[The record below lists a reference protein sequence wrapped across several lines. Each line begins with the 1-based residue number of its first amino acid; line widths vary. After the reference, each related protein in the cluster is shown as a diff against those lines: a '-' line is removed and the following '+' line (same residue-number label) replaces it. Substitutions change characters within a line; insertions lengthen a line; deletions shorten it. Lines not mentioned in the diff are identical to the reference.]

1 MAANTLHLG
10 VVLAGAVS
18 AGAYSAGV
26 VDFLIEALDAWEKE
40 RLRDSSQTPDHRVVL
55 DVLTGASAGGMTA
68 AIAAIALKSD
78 IHAMR
83 QIDDNVDPGR
93 KNRLYDAW
101 VKRIDIRHL
110 LGTRDLGTNS
120 ATAKITSILDA
131 TVLREIAMSALDVD
145 GPAPPRSYIADP
157 LHVLLTVS
165 NLRGVPYGFPLF
177 GAEDREYGM
186 LCHADHVHFEMRSSG
201 AAATDAFLLDPG
213 DLPRNDWTALAAKP
227 DDKMTPEEQ
236 RRKNWIRLVDTALA
250 TGAFPIGLQP
260 RALDRP
266 KDHYKGRFPETSPKF
281 PQDLKDPYGFLCVD
295 GGMID
300 NEPLDLARRV
310 LEARA
315 GTVALDEAGS
325 HAVLLI
331 DPFPNELQYAPT
343 FAVDD
348 RLSRVAPS
356 ILSALVNQ
364 VRFKPEELQAAA
376 KPDVYTRFMIAPSR
390 EDVVGPPAQKN
401 RPDIASGILGGFGG
415 FLAEKYRRHD
425 FQLGRR
431 NCQWFLKKHFR
442 LPRDNPLFA
451 SWRDGPAGASLSIEE
466 SDEAFA
472 KANKGIENKDGNS
485 EKKKKRYL
493 PIIPVLGDAAAE
505 ILQPDP
511 VSAKS
516 AGIDEL
522 EILLEGRVRALGA
535 AAIETDLKPILGG
548 GMARW
553 AVRKFFDLRMA
564 PRIVEKARDK
574 VTEELKRFG
583 DEP

>member
-26 VDFLIEALDAWEKE
+26 VDFLIEALDAWHEE
-40 RLRDSSQTPDHRVVL
+40 HQRDPGNTPDHRIML

-68 AIAAIALKSD
+68 AIAAIALKARID
-78 IHAMR
+78 AMR
-83 QIDDNVDPGR
+83 NIGPAADPGR

-101 VKRIDIRHL
+101 VKRIDIRQL
-110 LGTRDLGTNS
+110 LGTRDLGTNR
-120 ATAKITSILDA
+120 ITSILDA
-131 TVLREIAMSALDVD
+131 TVLRDIAMAALDVD
-145 GPAPPRSYIADP
+145 TPGPRRPYVADP

-177 GAEDREYGM
+177 GAEQREYGM
-186 LCHADHVHFEMRSSG
+186 LCHADHIHFEMRSEG
-201 AAATDAFLLDPG
+201 AAAADAFLLDPA
-213 DLPRNDWTALAAKP
+213 DLPRNEWAALAANRAETAAAKEQSA
-227 DDKMTPEEQ
+227 EEKAAKEKAAKELE
-236 RRKNWIRLVDTALA
+236 RRKNWIRLVDAALA
-250 TGAFPIGLQP
+250 TGAFPLGLQP

-266 KDHYKGRFPETSPKF
+266 KDHYLGRFPNTSPKF
-281 PQDLKDPYGFLCVD
+281 PDNLGAPFGFLCVD

-310 LEARA
+310 LQARA
-315 GTVALDEAGS
+315 GTVALDDAGS

-331 DPFPNELQYAPT
+331 DPFPNEVHYEPA
-343 FAVDD
+343 FMADD

-390 EDVVGPPAQKN
+390 EEVGGAPAPKG
-401 RPDIASGILGGFGG
+401 RPEIASGILGGFGG
-415 FLAEKYRRHD
+415 FLAEEYRRHD

-431 NCQWFLKKHFR
+431 NCQWFLKRHFR
-442 LPRDNPLFA
+442 LPHDNPLF
-451 SWRDGPAGASLSIEE
+451 STWRKRPAAEALKIEE
-466 SDEAFA
+466 G
-472 KANKGIENKDGNS
+472 K
-485 EKKKKRYL
+485 YL
-493 PIIPVLGDAAAE
+493 PIIPVLGRAAE
-505 ILQPDP
+505 EVRQPEP

-522 EILLEGRVRALGA
+522 EILLDGRVRALGA

-553 AVRKFFDLRMA
+553 AVRKFFDFRMA